1 MKHVLYPMLGVFL
14 LSSACSTQKPVRL
27 LAERTAANA
36 GVLSAQLK
44 MLAQDSND
52 LADLRSTN
60 IARLHAAN
68 AQRRA
73 NYKYDIAL
81 TRRSGAGRNLDLID
95 LLEDWGREVD
105 EIFKAADNAEKERKA
120 AILATQTALDPKS
133 TSLAEIAQGLAA
145 LAQEESSAERAE
157 FLASYAR
164 QVRDEIEIQLDQNEA
179 SAIAAKKLLA
189 EVKDKL

>member
-1 MKHVLYPMLGVFL
+1 MKRGLYPMLGLFL
-14 LSSACSTQKPVRL
+14 LLSACSTQKPVRL

-68 AQRRA
+68 AHRRA
-73 NYKYDIAL
+73 NYNYDIAL
-81 TRRSGAGRNLDLID
+81 TRRSGAGRNLDLVD
-95 LLEDWGREVD
+95 LLEDWGRKVD